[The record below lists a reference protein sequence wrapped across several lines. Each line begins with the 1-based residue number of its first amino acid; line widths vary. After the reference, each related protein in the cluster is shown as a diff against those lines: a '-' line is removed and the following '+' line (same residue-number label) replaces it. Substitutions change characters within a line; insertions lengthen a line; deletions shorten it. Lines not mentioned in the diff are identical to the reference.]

1 MYPNFFRT
9 VPDDEMQYVAIVK
22 LLERMKWN
30 WVGIITSDDEYGE
43 REIRH
48 LSKHLTNHGI
58 CIEVKILVSKENCE
72 KKFPELR
79 TSSTEVLII
88 CGSVTMNYYKFLLGN
103 IPYYRDKTLI
113 LPDSWSMG
121 KIFSNYSLV
130 FTYPNL
136 YTGKFNENYKSF
148 NLSCHPDDPLL
159 EDILISELGCFSKN
173 QRKNFFIPQTT
184 GRPLTNCNLEP
195 FSTLLHFDN
204 DVTPFRVYIAVF
216 MLASALYDMYYFYKI
231 NNKKTEINSNTLRYK
246 LSRYVKEIRYNFPND
261 KVVFFNDKG
270 ELPSPL
276 EITNIIRYDE
286 LKDVTY
292 SIPVGHFDGS
302 LSEGQQLTLKP
313 ELISWKGN
321 KVSYTDSDEKHT
333 SFKLKAHLLAKPRPL
348 VITQAMTPQ
357 NKDIISCPWKKRED
371 LGAEFLTIFSMVLP
385 NSHGCKRK

>member
-159 EDILISELGCFSKN
+159 EDILISESGCFSKN

-184 GRPLTNCNLEP
+184 GRPLKNCNLEP

-246 LSRYVKEIRYNFPND
+246 VSSRKYIQAKVITIVRKPSEIR
-261 KVVFFNDKG
+261 
-270 ELPSPL
+270 
-276 EITNIIRYDE
+276 
-286 LKDVTY
+286 
-292 SIPVGHFDGS
+292 
-302 LSEGQQLTLKP
+302 
-313 ELISWKGN
+313 
-321 KVSYTDSDEKHT
+321 
-333 SFKLKAHLLAKPRPL
+333 
-348 VITQAMTPQ
+348 
-357 NKDIISCPWKKRED
+357 
-371 LGAEFLTIFSMVLP
+371 
-385 NSHGCKRK
+385 